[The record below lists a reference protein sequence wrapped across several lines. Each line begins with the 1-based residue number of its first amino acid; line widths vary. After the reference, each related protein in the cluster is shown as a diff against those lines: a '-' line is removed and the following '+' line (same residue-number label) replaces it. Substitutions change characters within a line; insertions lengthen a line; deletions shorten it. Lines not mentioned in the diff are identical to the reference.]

1 MAEIAPYTQQPKYSF
16 NPDNPDFTGY
26 DIDNMLALI
35 REIAA
40 KYPNISGGGPA
51 AVTGAA
57 GAAGAATS
65 LKNLFSK
72 FKLTSAS
79 MKRIRI
85 TNQEKAGLEA
95 AQENAIGLYAQKLIE
110 QQGISREQ
118 ATKMAE
124 TQWQRALDIVDAEPI
139 NVGAL
144 TTETTGPGGR
154 TDIPTPVYEGG
165 VSKGMQKDI
174 TDKAIKESPGT
185 PFYFSAKSLDEIKK
199 IPKVDQPPGTDADIQ
214 KRLDDGFTWN
224 ASKGLWEREPTEED
238 KTKETAITDMDTDV
252 ALDSKQVPFVYTEPP
267 KSPAVTQGTANAFT
281 MGGLG
286 GLDPA
291 ERRTQYAQ
299 VPLGEYTA
307 GLPSMMP
314 GGSVA
319 PLEATYE
326 SMIPQLENAFL
337 LAQIMGEVPG
347 DPNAIDDATDTY
359 LFQNWL
365 MTNPDIRGTFT
376 KGLNAIESLR
386 AKLNA
391 LPENQRQP
399 AIDGLNPNEFALWSK
414 YLAPSLNQ
422 DGTIRDP
429 FAGAREERNLR
440 QGLNTYLP
448 EQLRYSANRSLHRQ
462 FKRGMTADP
471 LNQYNLFQGAA
482 RPPGLGDGTTRFDT
496 GVGSLAF
503 NVLNPA
509 QETAVGDNAG
519 LASLATP
526 SASKIAATPQIAT
539 TPSSSPF
546 YGDPNL
552 QADFLAGDEI
562 DKLMLTDSLMTDQ
575 AAGAENYI
583 PPGQPAGINQVK
595 KAMPLVVDQNKTTGT
610 MPVPG
615 PTGVDPSKLVAPT
628 GVVAGPPAPIP
639 TAAIPSQ
646 VGQNVIG
653 EQIDPTTWKNPLF
666 RQETYQA
673 QGATSAEAIAQ
684 ANAAFANYQAKQR
697 EEQGLSPSYY
707 APPGSPKEIV
717 GGYHNLPKGVRLKT
731 WYDSEGNQQ
740 NMLVRT

>member
-16 NPDNPDFTGY
+16 NPLNPDFTGY

-40 KYPNISGGGPA
+40 KYPNIRESGPEA
-51 AVTGAA
+51 
-57 GAAGAATS
+57 AATS
-65 LKNLFSK
+65 LKNFFSK
-72 FKLTSAS
+72 FKLDTGV
-79 MKRIRI
+79 MGRIGI
-85 TNQEKAGLEA
+85 TDQEKAELEA

-154 TDIPTPVYEGG
+154 TDIPTPIDEGG
-165 VSKGMQKDI
+165 VFKGMEKDI
-174 TDKAIKESPGT
+174 TVSRGTAESPGT
-185 PFYFSAKSLDEIKK
+185 QFYFSAKSLDEIKK

-224 ASKGLWEREPTEED
+224 ASKGLWEREPTEKD
-238 KTKETAITDMDTDV
+238 KAKETLSPGMDTEGDTG
-252 ALDSKQVPFVYTEPP
+252 SKPVPFVYTEPP

-314 GGSVA
+314 GGSIA

-326 SMIPQLENAFL
+326 SMIPQLQNAFL
-337 LAQIMGEVPG
+337 LAQIMGDVPG

-365 MTNPDIRGTFT
+365 MTNPDIRGIFT

-399 AIDGLNPNEFALWSK
+399 EIDKLNPNEFALWSK

-448 EQLRYSANRSLHRQ
+448 EQLRYSANRSLHRE
-462 FKRGMTADP
+462 FKRGMTGDP
-471 LNQYNLFQGAA
+471 LNQYNLFQGTA
-482 RPPGLGDGTTRFDT
+482 RPPGLGDGTTGFNT
-496 GVGSLAF
+496 GVGSLGFDAM
-503 NVLNPA
+503 NPA
-509 QETAVGDNAG
+509 LETAPGANAE
-519 LASLATP
+519 LASVTTGDANKISATP
-526 SASKIAATPQIAT
+526 SS
-539 TPSSSPF
+539 F

-552 QADFLAGDEI
+552 QADFSAGDEI

-575 AAGAENYI
+575 GAGVENFAQI
-583 PPGQPAGINQVK
+583 GQQANIDQVK
-595 KAMPLVVDQNKTTGT
+595 EAIPLAVDAKKTADAKKTTGT

-615 PTGVDPSKLVAPT
+615 PTGVDPSKLGVPT
-628 GVVAGPPAPIP
+628 GVVAGPPATIP
-639 TAAIPSQ
+639 ATSIPATSTSH
-646 VGQNVIG
+646 VTGM
-653 EQIDPTTWKNPLF
+653 QIDPTTFNVPEF
-666 RQETYQA
+666 RAEHYLA
-673 QGATSAEAIAQ
+673 QGAPGAVAQAQ
-684 ANAAFANYQAKQR
+684 ANEAFAKFQAKQR
-697 EEQGLSPSYY
+697 DEQGLRPSYY
-707 APPGSPKEIV
+707 APPGSTKEIV